1 MRAVVA
7 RGVYALAIA
16 AFALAV
22 AGLVGATRE
31 VAHYS
36 LQLATGAPA
45 VVWEPGPPAPFGP
58 APHEGPG
65 LPVVVLAHG
74 FSSSKGMMSSL
85 ARRLARGGYAVIAFD
100 FRGHGQNPQPLTRAL
115 MGSGDGLLEDIDA
128 AVLLAKTDPRFDGT
142 RVAVAGHSMGAGAVL
157 SYAAREPS
165 VAATIAISGA
175 FGREGPYAPPNPLLI
190 WAAGD
195 PAGLREGARARAA
208 KLAGLE
214 QVVLDRSY
222 GDPERGSA
230 VRASEVDGT
239 DHLTI
244 LWSATAAERILE
256 WLGLTLGPG
265 EGALADAAAAD
276 GRFGYALL
284 GLAAWIVLALG
295 LVRVLAPLVPVV
307 EPPPARGALLRVGL
321 LLGALLA
328 AVVLVAA
335 ADPRADAAA
344 LSFLPVIVGR
354 DIAAVFAVAGT
365 VLCVGLARSGAL
377 RLRGL
382 ASAPTWLAALVVV
395 AFAYLGFGGFVSP
408 FLDVSLA
415 PHRFASAV
423 AMSLLVLPFF
433 AATEVL
439 LRGPGASGV
448 WLPIAGK
455 ALVLVVIAGS
465 AFAGLLSFVIVLGL
479 GAFIVNFT
487 LFELLAWRLSR
498 ATPNP
503 WLPALVQSL
512 WTGWTLAATFPLTGG

>member
-1 MRAVVA
+1 VFARAV
-7 RGVYALAIA
+7 YAIA
-16 AFALAV
+16 AVAFALAV
-22 AGLVGATRE
+22 AGLIGASRE
-31 VAHYS
+31 VSHYRVDLRS
-36 LQLATGAPA
+36 GAPA

-58 APHEGPG
+58 APREGPG

-74 FSSSKGMMSSL
+74 FASSQEMMSSL
-85 ARRLARGGYAVIAFD
+85 ARRLARAGYAVIAFD
-100 FRGHGQNPQPLTRAL
+100 FRGHGRNPQPLTRAL
-115 MGSGDGLLEDIDA
+115 LGSGDGLLEDVEA

-195 PAGLREGARARAA
+195 PSSLREGARARAA
-208 KLAGLE
+208 RLAGLE

-222 GDPERGSA
+222 GDPERGNA

-244 LWSATAAERILE
+244 LWSATAAERILD
-256 WLGLTLGPG
+256 WLTLTLGPG
-265 EGALADAAAAD
+265 EPPAPGAALAD

-284 GLAAWIVLALG
+284 GILAWVVLAFG
-295 LVRVLAPLVPVV
+295 LVTVLAPLVPVV
-307 EPPPARGALLRVGL
+307 EAPRAAGALRRIGYVLVALVG
-321 LLGALLA
+321 G
-328 AVVLVAA
+328 VVLVAL

-344 LSFLPVIVGR
+344 LAFVPVLVGR
-354 DIAAVFAVAGT
+354 DIAAVFTAAGAI
-365 VLCVGLARSGAL
+365 LCVGLAHGGGL

-382 ASAPTWLAALVVV
+382 ASAPTWLAALALVGF
-395 AFAYLGFGGFVSP
+395 AFVGFGGFVSVFVGVALP
-408 FLDVSLA
+408 VHRA
-415 PHRFASAV
+415 PSAL

-433 AATEVL
+433 AATEAL
-439 LRGPGASGV
+439 LRGPGPSGV

-455 ALVLVVIAGS
+455 ALTLVVIAGS

-479 GAFIVNFT
+479 GAFLVNFA
-487 LFELLAWRLSR
+487 LFELLAWRMSR
-498 ATPNP
+498 AVSNP

-512 WTGWTLAATFPLTGG
+512 WTGWTLAATFPVVGG